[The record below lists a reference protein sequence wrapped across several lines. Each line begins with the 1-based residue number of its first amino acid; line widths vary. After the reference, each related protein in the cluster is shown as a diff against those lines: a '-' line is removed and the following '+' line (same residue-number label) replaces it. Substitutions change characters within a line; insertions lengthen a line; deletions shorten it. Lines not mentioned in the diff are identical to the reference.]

1 MGATLIQTD
10 QLKPF
15 INYLTGKQ
23 VGPPSGTRP
32 GGERTT
38 PGQFTSRTFKE
49 GESSLQYNLYVPTG
63 YDRSKKYPLVV
74 FVHDAGRISD
84 DPSALAQLEGAKTWA
99 SAESQ
104 DKNPCFVLAPQYVG
118 NTLGGETGSSAQ
130 QDMTLHLIQSL
141 CREFAIDQ
149 DRIYGTGQSMGCM
162 QTMEMT
168 MAHPDLF
175 AACLLVS
182 GQLDPEKCDALADQN
197 LWIVVSEDDQRAFP
211 GMNAV
216 TAFSCAK
223 SCAILSNTS
232 KQSTI

>member
-1 MGATLIQTD
+1 MAPFFLIGLKMETASLESGIRMLFPVFLMVIHMGARGRSCAGLESAPRNGCNTHSDGSAQ
-10 QLKPF
+10 PF

-104 DKNPCFVLAPQYVG
+104 DKNPCFVLAP
-118 NTLGGETGSSAQ
+118 SMSAIRWEEKQ
-130 QDMTLHLIQSL
+130 VPLLN
-141 CREFAIDQ
+141 
-149 DRIYGTGQSMGCM
+149 RI
-162 QTMEMT
+162 
-168 MAHPDLF
+168 
-175 AACLLVS
+175 
-182 GQLDPEKCDALADQN
+182 
-197 LWIVVSEDDQRAFP
+197 
-211 GMNAV
+211 
-216 TAFSCAK
+216 
-223 SCAILSNTS
+223 
-232 KQSTI
+232 